1 MAGHID
7 EAKSHS
13 IDVQKSESQVDS
25 DPSALFFCQPVWIG
39 AGESFYQRG
48 FSMIDMP
55 GSADDYMLDFF
66 HGEIAIRT
74 LMLAKAVTT
83 VKCPGAR
90 PPEAARFRNDVG
102 AS

>member
-13 IDVQKSESQVDS
+13 IEIQKSESQVDG
-25 DPSALFFCQPVWIG
+25 DTSALFFLQPVWVG
-39 AGESFYQRG
+39 AGKSLHQRG
-48 FSMIDMP
+48 FSVIDMP
-55 GSADDYMLDFF
+55 GRAPDYMLDFF
-66 HGEIAIRT
+66 HGENAIRT

-90 PPEAARFRNDVG
+90 PPEAA
-102 AS
+102 